1 MARIENLSKER
12 LVKLIA
18 DHIKKSFKQMGNKTN
33 CKLDIELSN
42 WSSGFGR
49 NSKWAYSEIK
59 FGGNSYTYDD
69 KEIDDAAFIR
79 MLNDAVALSNVRCKV
94 YSQTYGDGFWTPQE
108 VRFERV
114 EIYAKPCK
122 EFTSLYKLLEKYA
135 NKSLGE
141 TEVFFA
147 RVCGKRSSWSESG
160 TRSYLCYDAKQCQ
173 NIIDTIRK
181 HRTSKDT
188 LRFDV
193 EECFSHGDDYDYE
206 IAQYQE
212 SEWYGSN
219 QAKLHITIK
228 TPNGKVKADYKFG
241 VGSNDLDEDCFFDE
255 GIDEEE
261 LLF

>member
-1 MARIENLSKER
+1 MEKIKNLQREK
-12 LVKLIA
+12 LVMLIA
-18 DHIKKSFKQMGNKTN
+18 NHIKETFKQMGKKTN
-33 CKLDIELSN
+33 CELDIKLSN

-79 MLNDAVALSNVRCKV
+79 ILNDAVALSNVRCKV
-94 YSQTYGDGFWTPQE
+94 YSQTYGDGFWTPKE

-122 EFTSLYKLLEKYA
+122 EFISLYKLLEKYA

-141 TEVFFA
+141 TEGGA
-147 RVCGKRSSWSESG
+147 RQ
-160 TRSYLCYDAKQCQ
+160 YLCYNAKQCQ

-188 LRFDV
+188 LRFDI

-228 TPNGKVKADYKFG
+228 TPSGKVKTDYKFG
-241 VGSNDLDEDCFFDE
+241 A
-255 GIDEEE
+255 
-261 LLF
+261 